1 MEKLKANSEI
11 DFNTG
16 LNTQQV
22 DERTKSGQ
30 VNTLLTKASK
40 TYTQIFIGN
49 ICTWFNLIC
58 FLMATLLIIA
68 QKVTNAFFIF
78 IFLANLI
85 IGLVQEIRAKRMVDK
100 ISIMSQNQ
108 ILSLRESKQV
118 LVDIDKVVKDDI
130 LFFESGNQICADCV
144 LLEGSIEA
152 NESLV
157 TGESKP
163 VKKFAGDT
171 LLGGSYVISGKC
183 KAQAI
188 NVGLNTYSSTLVKK
202 AREFKSNQSEILKT
216 LNVIIKT
223 IGIILVPLG
232 ILTFLDTI
240 NYDFENVGILFNEAI
255 VYTSGSIIGMMPVGM
270 FLLTSVSLAVG
281 VIKLARKKTL
291 AQDAYAIEMLAR
303 TNVLCLDKTGTL
315 TDGTMKVS
323 NVLPIK
329 SSQEDIE
336 TILKNYINSI
346 KANNQTQTALKN
358 YFGTSANYK
367 TISTIEFSSERKYS
381 AVTFDELG
389 TFILGAPEFVNK
401 KLDNEIKRTI
411 KEFTSD
417 GFRVLL
423 LAKNKTDIKKE
434 DIKLNNIPL
443 AIITIQDNIR
453 PDARDTI
460 EWFNNNDVQVKII
473 SGDNVDTVST
483 ISKKVGVKDANKCI
497 SLEGLSNEEVA
508 KCAIKYNVFGRVTPE
523 QKCIIVKALKEQ
535 GNKVAMT
542 GDGVND
548 ILALKEAD
556 CSIAMASGSE
566 ATRSASSLVM
576 LDNNFATMPKVVAE
590 GRRVINN
597 ISKSSALFLTK
608 TFFAM
613 FLTIF
618 TLISPTYNFPLGS
631 THIMLWEC
639 FFIGISSFFL
649 ALQPNNNRIKGSFIA
664 SLTSKALPG
673 GLVLFLGAIA
683 CYVYCSISGITDT
696 LVIATLISYVVTV
709 GAFFIMVTLCLP
721 LDKFR
726 AFVCVG
732 SILCCLACYF
742 AIPFV
747 YNLVFGTANFF
758 NYATIPNLSWIFI
771 VVTWIFIGLLFPLF
785 KMLFEKFFETDFSK
799 KIFRFNREHKT

>member
-1 MEKLKANSEI
+1 MEKLLANKEI
-11 DFNTG
+11 DFSSG
-16 LNTQQV
+16 LTNSQV
-22 DERTKSGQ
+22 EERTKQGL
-30 VNTLLTKASK
+30 VNTTLTKASK
-40 TYTQIFIGN
+40 TYTQIFVGN
-49 ICTWFNLIC
+49 ICTWFNFIC
-58 FLMATLLIIA
+58 FLMATLLICVGSYA
-68 QKVTNAFFIF
+68 NASFIV
-78 IFLANLI
+78 IFMANLL

-100 ISIMSQNQ
+100 ISLMNQ
-108 ILSLRESKQV
+108 TQITALRENKEIQLDV
-118 LVDIDKVVKDDI
+118 EKVVKDEI

-144 LLEGSIEA
+144 LIDGNIEA
-152 NESLV
+152 NESLI

-171 LLGGSYVISGKC
+171 LLGGSFVISGKC
-183 KAQAI
+183 KAQAV

-216 LNVIIKT
+216 LNTIIKT
-223 IGIILVPLG
+223 IGIILLPLG
-232 ILTFLDTI
+232 ILTFFDSI
-240 NYDFENVGILFNEAI
+240 NYNFVNADFKDAI
-255 VYTSGSIIGMMPVGM
+255 TRTSGSIIGMMPVGM
-270 FLLTSVSLAVG
+270 FLLTSVSLVVG
-281 VIKLARKKTL
+281 VLKLARRKTL

-303 TNVLCLDKTGTL
+303 SNVLCLDKTGTL
-315 TDGTMKVS
+315 TDGTMTVC
-323 NVLPIK
+323 NVLPIN
-329 SSQEDIE
+329 SSAEDIN
-336 TILKNYINSI
+336 TILKNYINNI

-358 YFGTSANYK
+358 YFGVEANFK
-367 TISTIEFSSERKYS
+367 ATATIEFSSERKYS
-381 AVTFDELG
+381 AVTLEELG
-389 TFILGAPEFVNK
+389 TFMLGAPEFVNK
-401 KLDNEIKRTI
+401 KLDKDILHTI

-434 DIKLNNIPL
+434 EIKVNNTPL

-497 SLEGLSNEEVA
+497 SLEGLSEEEVRA
-508 KCAIKYNVFGRVTPE
+508 CATKYNVFGRVTPE
-523 QKCIIVKALKEQ
+523 QKCIIVKALKES

-618 TLISPTYNFPLGS
+618 TLISPSYNFPLVN
-631 THIMLWEC
+631 TDIMLWEC
-639 FFIGISSFFL
+639 FFIGVSSFFL
-649 ALQPNNNRIKGSFIA
+649 TLQPNEDRIKGSFIA
-664 SLTSKALPG
+664 NLTSKALPG
-673 GLVLFLGAIA
+673 ALVLFLGAIA
-683 CYVYCSISGITDT
+683 CYIFCSLTGTIETT
-696 LVIATLISYVVTV
+696 LGTMISYTVTI
-709 GAFFIMVTLCLP
+709 GAFFIMLELCLP
-721 LDKFR
+721 LDCYR
-726 AFVCVG
+726 SIVCFG
-732 SILCCLACYF
+732 SLICCVAIYLFEHF
-742 AIPFV
+742 ALNGIF
-747 YNLVFGTANFF
+747 L
-758 NYATIPNLSWIFI
+758 NYSPIAPTSWIFL
-771 VVTWIFIGLLFPLF
+771 VVSWICIALLFALF
-785 KMLFEKFFETDFSK
+785 KFLFEKFFETDFSK
-799 KIFRFNREHKT
+799 KLFRFKRENKAKKVKNN